1 MKLERATPHPVA
13 TTATTALDFL
23 VDAVADRIMARM
35 NQSREARLL
44 TVDEAAAYLGRSSKA
59 VRCMIERG
67 NLPAVRENDRVH
79 LDRPDLDRWIELR
92 KCKV

>member
-1 MKLERATPHPVA
+1 MKPEKATPRPVA
-13 TTATTALDFL
+13 STGTPALDSL
-23 VDAVADRIMARM
+23 VDAVADRLLARM
-35 NQSREARLL
+35 NQSREARLF

-79 LDRPDLDRWIELR
+79 LDRTDLDRWIELR